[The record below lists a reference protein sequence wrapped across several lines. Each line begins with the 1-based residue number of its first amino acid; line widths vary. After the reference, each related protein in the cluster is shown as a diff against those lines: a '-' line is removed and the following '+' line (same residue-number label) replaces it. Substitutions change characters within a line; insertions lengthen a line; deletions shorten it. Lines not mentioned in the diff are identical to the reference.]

1 MRLGEF
7 LRAYRKHYK
16 YSVKRLSEIISV
28 NQYRLQKWETGVS
41 LPKYEDSE
49 KLKEFFGL
57 PSFDNIP
64 EEFLQE
70 ILRLGVNV
78 RGVVHLQA
86 NGNEIIEVKR
96 SVIEAKDKKIKMLE
110 KKLIMLQEKL
120 EQYEKETLQK
130 KK

>member
-1 MRLGEF
+1 MTLGEF

-28 NQYRLQKWETGVS
+28 NQYRLQKWEVGIS

-57 PSFDNIP
+57 PSFDDIP
-64 EEFLQE
+64 EDFLQD
-70 ILRLGVNV
+70 ILKHGVNV
-78 RGVVHLQA
+78 RGVVHLQTR
-86 NGNEIIEVKR
+86 GNEIIEVKR
-96 SVIEAKDKKIKMLE
+96 SVIEAKDRKIRMLE
-110 KKLIMLQEKL
+110 EKLVILQEKL
-120 EQYEKETLQK
+120 EQYKKGRSHK